1 MTNEI
6 KSNPVTATNILN
18 IPPSEPAIKPK
29 PLRSPPSFPKLVKLR
44 APFIIAATRINASI
58 GFQNPIGNILYAF
71 TTEYSMLPGSAART
85 VGSVANSDENST
97 NFLRIKFLV
106 RFSIKRLLG

>member
-6 KSNPVTATNILN
+6 KSNPVPATNILN
-18 IPPSEPAIKPK
+18 IPPSEPEIKAK

-58 GFQNPIGNILYAF
+58 GFQSSIGNPVYNFF
-71 TTEYSMLPGSAART
+71 TVSAVGPAKT
-85 VGSVANSDENST
+85 AGSVAKIDVNNPI
-97 NFLRIKFLV
+97 FLRIKFLV